1 MTKAS
6 YEDSERMR
14 SKLIRD
20 LSMSDISVRQK
31 IGDDCLLLD
40 TPQGNV
46 SLFYHTSTS
55 DVDSVL
61 MREKEAL
68 NKGAVANIFYKDG
81 ENFFVLLEGDPMWQR
96 VSRSLKNLSMF
107 DVKHLLYLREKERNV
122 LENQGPERNLVY
134 YQPSTISSGGRLQ
147 EGLVKF
153 NMGIIRKDYSHISED
168 TKGYEHIMEG
178 HGQEFRRIVRAS
190 NQAERLDRRLTF
202 KPIETNSHHVVL
214 SNVNIE
220 QTSFF

>member
-1 MTKAS
+1 
-6 YEDSERMR
+6 MR

-68 NKGAVANIFYKDG
+68 DKGAVANVFYKDG

>member
-1 MTKAS
+1 
-6 YEDSERMR
+6 
-14 SKLIRD
+14 
-20 LSMSDISVRQK
+20 MSDISVRQK